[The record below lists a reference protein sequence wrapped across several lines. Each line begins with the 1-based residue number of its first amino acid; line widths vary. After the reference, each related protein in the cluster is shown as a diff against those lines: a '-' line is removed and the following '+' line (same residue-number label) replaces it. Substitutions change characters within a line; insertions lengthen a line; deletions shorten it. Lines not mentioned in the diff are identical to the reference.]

1 MMLLNFRNKNG
12 KQTPDTSTFK
22 RAIPHENWLT
32 INNAAQTWLQTR
44 PIFAGND
51 HRAYCCDYQ
60 AYSLYVLYHYL
71 YYS

>member
-32 INNAAQTWLQTR
+32 INNAAQTWL
-44 PIFAGND
+44 
-51 HRAYCCDYQ
+51 
-60 AYSLYVLYHYL
+60 
-71 YYS
+71 